1 MAALRKNLLIV
12 RAGEDSLHPS
22 WIRGGRERNFDLL
35 VSYYG
40 AVSGKYELDG
50 EHYHVMVGP
59 RWPGHDSVCRENA
72 DLIAQ
77 YDYVGFACDDLEA
90 GLATWNDLFD
100 GCRRYSLDLAQPAIE
115 GFRSYDITR
124 PHRGCI
130 LRYTNFVEVMCPVFS
145 QRALQL
151 LKCTFGESVSGWGL
165 SVAWWTRLT
174 RLMADNRVAV
184 LDCVRV
190 RHGRPVGE
198 GTLYATLKELGVR
211 PGKELKHL
219 KARYGNEK
227 FEPTERSR
235 LMSPMHA
242 ALRRIVP
249 RLYR

>member
-1 MAALRKNLLIV
+1 MPASRKNLLIV

-22 WIRGGRERNFDLL
+22 WIRGRRGRNFDLL

-40 AVSGKYELDG
+40 AVPDKYRQDG

-59 RWPGHDSVCRENA
+59 RWPGHHSVCRENA
-72 DLIAQ
+72 ELIAQ
-77 YDYVGFACDDLEA
+77 YDYVGFACDDLQA
-90 GLATWNDLFD
+90 GLATWNKLFD
-100 GCRRYSLDLAQPAIE
+100 ACRRYALDLAQPAIE

-151 LKCTFGESVSGWGL
+151 LSCTFGESISGWGL
-165 SVAWWTRLT
+165 SVAWWSRLT
-174 RLMADNRVAV
+174 PDHRVAI

-190 RHGRPVGE
+190 RHGRPIGE
-198 GTLYATLKELGVR
+198 GTLYSTLRGLGVNA
-211 PGKELKHL
+211 GKELKHL
-219 KARYGNEK
+219 KARYGNK
-227 FEPTERSR
+227 NFEPTERSR
-235 LMSPMHA
+235 LMAPMHA
-242 ALRRIVP
+242 ALCQIVP